1 MSQVLATVFFVL
13 TNLWLSVWTGDDLD
27 IDGINETNLY
37 LGVYAGLG
45 VASAI
50 MLLILSIVLAFT
62 TLNASLRMHQNM
74 LQVSRVVKVLF
85 QKNLVHSSS
94 SLDIRNCCSVQVPLC
109 ACMNSVTVQFSS
121 TSWSG

>member
-94 SLDIRNCCSVQVPLC
+94 SLDIWNCFSLNLYGLWC
-109 ACMNSVTVQFSS
+109 AFETHF
-121 TSWSG
+121 